1 MASTDSTTA
10 VADAAKAPAGNGASG
25 VNGADV
31 AAVAGVAQRVVAAW
45 AKQDADAF
53 AAVFTENGSMVL
65 PGDVYKKDR
74 DEIRAFMGAAF
85 QGPYKGT
92 QVTGL
97 PLGVRF
103 ITPDVAVMVTQ
114 GGVLQPGEKDVAAER
129 LIRATWVAVREGDG
143 WQLAAYHNSP
153 LNPA

>member
-1 MASTDSTTA
+1 MSVATDEKTNS
-10 VADAAKAPAGNGASG
+10 P

-31 AAVAGVAQRVVAAW
+31 AAVAGVAQRIVAAW
-45 AKQDADAF
+45 ANQDADAF
-53 AAVFTENGSMVL
+53 AAVFSDNGSMVL
-65 PGDVYKKDR
+65 PGDVYKKNR
-74 DEIRAFMGAAF
+74 DEIRTYMAGAFE
-85 QGPYKGT
+85 GPYKGT

-103 ITPDVAVMVTQ
+103 ITPDVAIMVTQ
-114 GGVLQPGEKDVAAER
+114 GGVVAAGQKDVAPDQ

-153 LNPA
+153 LHTG